1 MENSGHG
8 TKHEG
13 VAAMTTSRKNRKNT
27 ADMQPSDA
35 AVCVSGTNVSGT
47 DTKPSGTI
55 LRSIM
60 DDTGWNAT
68 ELARHMDLDKSSIAK
83 VLRGDRNMGFDLL
96 AEGLEKA
103 GFTLRV
109 ERTSP
114 FDPDPPD
121 EFHGLLTELRRPIEQ
136 QLIDNGATWR
146 ALSTHIDELVR
157 AANRD
162 DQCIAFTQA
171 SYGIRD
177 QRWLAILAGI
187 YRYLHWGDGTSRRN
201 MATTYRPT
209 LRHYR
214 LVSPWSPLPKTI
226 IDHERERSA
235 RRGENPNAAFSK
247 DFLVYNVLIP
257 VADLPSDRD

>member
-1 MENSGHG
+1 MADTQPLKADVRTPG
-8 TKHEG
+8 TDI
-13 VAAMTTSRKNRKNT
+13 SR
-27 ADMQPSDA
+27 
-35 AVCVSGTNVSGT
+35 T